1 MGHVAPPLLPVERD
15 RETVI
20 MMTSVQ
26 ETWCVAQT
34 IVLPGTG
41 IWTAA
46 RVSLKVVHFDLILGE
61 ILGKGNHQSSGDGS
75 ITVMSYNLY
84 GWNALKKNSWKA
96 ANVYSA
102 IRAVKPDI
110 LGAQE
115 IDGM

>member
-1 MGHVAPPLLPVERD
+1 MA
-15 RETVI
+15 RETVT

-34 IVLPGTG
+34 IVLLGTG
-41 IWTAA
+41 TWTAV
-46 RVSLKVVHFDLILGE
+46 RVSLKVVHFDIILGVMV
-61 ILGKGNHQSSGDGS
+61 LGKGNENNHQSSGDGS

>member
-1 MGHVAPPLLPVERD
+1 
-15 RETVI
+15 

-34 IVLPGTG
+34 IVLLATGT
-41 IWTAA
+41 WTAA
-46 RVSLKVVHFDLILGE
+46 RVSLKVVHFDIILGV
-61 ILGKGNHQSSGDGS
+61 ILGKGNQQSPGDGS
-75 ITVMSYNLY
+75 ITIMSYNLY

>member
-1 MGHVAPPLLPVERD
+1 M
-15 RETVI
+15 
-20 MMTSVQ
+20 
-26 ETWCVAQT
+26 AQT

-41 IWTAA
+41 IWTAV
-46 RVSLKVVHFDLILGE
+46 RVSLKVVHFDFDLILGV
-61 ILGKGNHQSSGDGS
+61 IGKGNHQSSGDGS

-102 IRAVKPDI
+102 IRVLKPDI

>member
-1 MGHVAPPLLPVERD
+1 
-15 RETVI
+15 
-20 MMTSVQ
+20 MMTSVP

-34 IVLPGTG
+34 IVLLGTG
-41 IWTAA
+41 TWTAA
-46 RVSLKVVHFDLILGE
+46 RVSLEVVHFDLILGV
-61 ILGKGNHQSSGDGS
+61 ILGKGNHQSPGDGS